1 MQSRQRR
8 GSRSWSLLQFGFFG
22 TPKDKVP
29 SQVLETRS
37 EVGGVVAINVGS
49 NATKFLERGL
59 LFENQTLGDRLR

>member
-1 MQSRQRR
+1 
-8 GSRSWSLLQFGFFG
+8 LQFGFFG